1 MRRSAASSLVVLAV
15 LAGTQRLAPN
25 PLSQVAIRG
34 TATAGVATHATT
46 SHGIFRGRFEIDSFT
61 LGGSG
66 LAAVGTLR
74 GTLNDTRYPGPQPIV
89 VTDWQLQVTPATVNP
104 ADCTQLDLGFAGRR
118 TRFLSLATT
127 IPPRT
132 IRIRPGPARSS
143 RLTRELAC
151 AANAELA
158 DSGGGV
164 TNTLVH
170 VLDALAAA
178 PPEIRS

>member
-1 MRRSAASSLVVLAV
+1 MRRRIASSLVVLAV
-15 LAGTQRLAPN
+15 LACAPTPAVAARAQRLAPN

-34 TATAGVATHATT
+34 TTT
-46 SHGIFRGRFEIDSFT
+46 HGIFRGRFEVDSFT
-61 LGGSG
+61 LGDSG

-89 VTDWQLQVTPATVNP
+89 VADWQLQVAPATPSP

-132 IRIRPGPARSS
+132 IRIRPRPARSS

-151 AANAELA
+151 AANAELT
-158 DSGGGV
+158 DSGGSV
-164 TNTLVH
+164 TNTLLH